1 MTIIKV
7 DWCLTCKVK
16 SKSVM
21 CNKCKTA
28 YRLDLLRRGKA
39 SKHYT
44 RFKSK
49 AKHKRQN
56 VFYLISHKHHNFD
69 SVWIPEPRKGS
80 LASER
85 TYHNYVSAK
94 VFLRKVIL

>member
-1 MTIIKV
+1 MSIIKV

-21 CNKCKTA
+21 CNKCNSA

-49 AKHKRQN
+49 AKHKRRDYSN
-56 VFYLISHKHHNFD
+56 IASLKNHNFD
-69 SVWIPEPRKGS
+69 TVWIPEPRKGS
-80 LASER
+80 LANER

-94 VFLRKVIL
+94 VFLKEVML